1 MHLGPAAALVLGA
14 AAFILGRRAGANSG
28 LDKQD
33 RAVRMPVCEANP
45 VDPVPPKIDTWPSAA
60 VRRGENAA
68 RPSSPPPYLSARRA
82 PVMSSLAPSHEEP
95 AWYKCK
101 HCSDQFKREDHLR
114 RHELSHGFPRFLCD
128 HDGCGMRFHR
138 KDVLQRHKLVHQ
150 PNPLKR
156 RRKPRRGPIPHGP
169 IQQQVQD
176 STTPPQE
183 PLPSLSPVSVSAS
196 ASHTVTPPQH
206 HATASSTA
214 SQSPPSDLQMT
225 GVLTNTSDSFNLT
238 NEWDYGIQEWPEY
251 SMHLANP
258 NIMPSWQDYVMP
270 SFDPT
275 TSPLV
280 PPSLALAH
288 APNASFP
295 LTASIFQPPVL
306 PMTQQDMRICVDK
319 FRQRFLPRIP
329 FLHYLTCEQEYL
341 TQNSA
346 MYYTMAM
353 AGSLYL
359 DEYRSKAARMHKLA
373 SETLQRQ
380 TQMVGPSSAHLGTT
394 LSEQQTTSC
403 LQSFQAKIL
412 LIDFA
417 VWYGNEETRRWA
429 GREKLNVAQALI
441 DFVQASLPPLTYDD
455 WGRWRLREEIK
466 RTAFAFFVNSV
477 MQSTFYGHDTP
488 ILANSIEL
496 TLPCP
501 ESIWEA
507 TSEAEWQTQVEVLGL
522 REKSEIIFP
531 TAAHA
536 ILSQDTVYSTDYEL
550 ATIFGQLILLCV
562 IMDSYNVAAKL
573 PTNYTTVEGW
583 KTRNMSTF
591 RLRESIDGA
600 LNLWT
605 ELWWASPECLWDSTM
620 PAHPRI
626 ENIFLHQFI
635 TTKLHKNHNTLRDRP
650 DWTYKPI
657 DCASAMFTSISKLG
671 FHEIAAYASHVL
683 SLSVYYV
690 AVELARTM
698 MGWLT
703 MLASPA
709 YGPLTRRDTEIVT
722 RLRQAVRR
730 HTTHQGGTPVLK
742 QENLLGAAP
751 LGSSKLLRDGSS
763 LEELIKQIE
772 VIWTL
777 GLGGEQWKEDEV
789 NGIAVGPPESRSL
802 PNVDS
807 PMSIP

>member
-1 MHLGPAAALVLGA
+1 
-14 AAFILGRRAGANSG
+14 
-28 LDKQD
+28 
-33 RAVRMPVCEANP
+33 
-45 VDPVPPKIDTWPSAA
+45 
-60 VRRGENAA
+60 
-68 RPSSPPPYLSARRA
+68 
-82 PVMSSLAPSHEEP
+82 MSSLSPSTDDP

-128 HDGCGMRFHR
+128 HDSCGMRFHR

-169 IQQQVQD
+169 IQQS

-183 PLPSLSPVSVSAS
+183 PLPSSASAISPVSAH
-196 ASHTVTPPQH
+196 AAAPQAVTPPQH
-206 HATASSTA
+206 HGPGPASSSA
-214 SQSPPSDLQMT
+214 SQSPPADLQMT
-225 GVLTNTSDSFNLT
+225 GVFANTSDSFNLT
-238 NEWDYGIQEWPEY
+238 TEWDYGLQEWPEY
-251 SMHLANP
+251 GMHLANP
-258 NIMPSWQDYVMP
+258 TALPSWQDYVMP

-295 LTASIFQPPVL
+295 LTASIFHSPVL

-329 FLHYLTCEQEYL
+329 FLHYLTCEQECS

-346 MYYTMAM
+346 LYYTMAM

-380 TQMVGPSSAHLGTT
+380 SQMATA
-394 LSEQQTTSC
+394 C
-403 LQSFQAKIL
+403 LRNFQAKIL

-417 VWYGNEETRRWA
+417 VWYGNDETRRWA
-429 GREKLNVAQALI
+429 GREKHNVAQALI
-441 DFVQASLPPLTYDD
+441 DFVQTTLPPLTYDD
-455 WGRWRLREEIK
+455 WHRWRLREEIK
-466 RTAFAFFVNSV
+466 RTGFAFFVNSV

-496 TLPCP
+496 TLPSP

-507 TSEAEWQTQVEVLGL
+507 ATETEWQAQVDLLGL
-522 REKSEIIFP
+522 RQKSEIIFP

-550 ATIFGQLILLCV
+550 ATIYGQLILLCV
-562 IMDSYNVAAKL
+562 IMDSYNVATKL
-573 PTNYTTVEGW
+573 PTNYTTVDGW
-583 KTRNMSTF
+583 KARDMSTF
-591 RLRESIDGA
+591 RLREGIDGS

-626 ENIFLHQFI
+626 ENIFLHQYI
-635 TTKLHKNHNTLRDRP
+635 TLRLHKNDNASRDRP
-650 DWTYKPI
+650 DWTYKSI
-657 DCASAMFTSISKLG
+657 ECATAMYTSISKLG
-671 FHEIAAYASHVL
+671 FTEIATYASHVL
-683 SLSVYYV
+683 SLSAYYI
-690 AVELARTM
+690 AVEMARTM
-698 MGWLT
+698 VSWLN
-703 MLASPA
+703 MLASPS
-709 YGPLTRRDTEIVT
+709 YGPLTRRDAEIIT

-730 HTTHQGGTPVLK
+730 HTAHQSATMPVLK

-751 LGSSKLLRDGSS
+751 VSQAKLLRDGSS
-763 LEELIKQIE
+763 LQELIKQIE

-777 GLGGEQWKEDEV
+777 GLGGEQWKENEV
-789 NGIAVGPPESRSL
+789 NGIAVGPPESRAL
-802 PNVDS
+802 PNVDN
-807 PMSIP
+807 PM